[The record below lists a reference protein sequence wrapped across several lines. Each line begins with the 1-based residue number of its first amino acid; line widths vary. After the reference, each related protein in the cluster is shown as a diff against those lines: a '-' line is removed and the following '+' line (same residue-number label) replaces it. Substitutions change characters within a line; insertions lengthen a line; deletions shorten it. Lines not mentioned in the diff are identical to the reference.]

1 MPKSEDR
8 DRYESSAV
16 EGDAALAISSL
27 AFVSYRTLVQV
38 SQPLGMLRS
47 VSRVGE
53 SLNEEFA
60 NFYFSYRV

>member
-1 MPKSEDR
+1 MNVVPLFHRIEVLPKSEDR

-38 SQPLGMLRS
+38 SPL
-47 VSRVGE
+47 VCKDQYH
-53 SLNEEFA
+53 A
-60 NFYFSYRV
+60 